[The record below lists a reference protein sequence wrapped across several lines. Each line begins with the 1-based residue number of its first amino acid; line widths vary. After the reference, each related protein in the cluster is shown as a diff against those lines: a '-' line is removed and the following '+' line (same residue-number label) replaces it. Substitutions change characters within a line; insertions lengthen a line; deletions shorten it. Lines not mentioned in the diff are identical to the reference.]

1 MLDSDASYAI
11 LVAEVD
17 LISSNCYLLYIL
29 YYELRN
35 CKNMMM
41 SAYSVW

>member
-17 LISSNCYLLYIL
+17 LISSNVTYIL